1 MRREGGLLLAPQ
13 EDQLGQVGQKVP
25 LHLEQTT
32 CLLKDNSTPQG
43 EPRDRRGAGGGRVL
57 VAREL
62 VWEGRGREVARLLLL
77 LVVVGGR
84 CWYGEPQGAG
94 GGRGREVARLLLL
107 VLLLVVVGGR
117 RGR

>member
-13 EDQLGQVGQKVP
+13 EDQLLRVELGQVGQQVP

-43 EPRDRRGAGGGRVL
+43 ERRDRRGAGGGRVL

-77 LVVVGGR
+77 L
-84 CWYGEPQGAG
+84 
-94 GGRGREVARLLLL
+94 
-107 VLLLVVVGGR
+107 LVVDRGR
-117 RGR
+117 RGW